1 MNEQE
6 KEINL
11 KRLIYRALRNWR
23 VAAVAGIVG
32 ALAVGGTKCAMEMTK
47 IFDPGVIE
55 ERQTEYLGELAL
67 YQQKGEL
74 IRKDIDKAETSIAQQ
89 EEYNEKSILMKID
102 PYNEWRGSID
112 FYVETDYKII
122 PELSYQ
128 NQNIAS
134 QIVYVYNTYIT
145 NGELYQ
151 YIINRLENKT
161 EIRYLREVLGASID
175 AQNFLI
181 HFNVRNV
188 SEEAARELLTLVEE
202 GMRAKQAEIL
212 QSIGE
217 YELLTT
223 NSSAYSQINYELEQ
237 EQKDNLQEVEDL
249 KISLTTKQF
258 EQLEWKRGEK
268 NIKEPII
275 SKLDAVKEGI
285 KMAILTGVVIGF
297 LIVLFYG
304 VRYLF
309 SKLVQDREEFDS
321 WGCFVAELPR
331 SYKKSMFRW
340 VDRIISRWFLG
351 NVKADEYEIRLASA
365 TKQIGE
371 TAKLSYTSA
380 EPVLVLAGD
389 LPKEELEALAATM
402 QKFKAVSGV
411 RFVAAGNPL
420 LEVGAIDT
428 ILQADGIVLAAKQ
441 EYTRKESVYQIREQ
455 LHELKK
461 PLAAVVLTGA
471 DALM

>member
-11 KRLIYRALRNWR
+11 KRLIYKALRNWR

-331 SYKKSMFRW
+331 SYKKRMFRW

-351 NVKADEYEIRLASA
+351 NVKADEYEVRLASA

-389 LPKEELEALAATM
+389 LPKEELEALAAAM

-420 LEVGAIDT
+420 LEVSAIDT

>member
-188 SEEAARELLTLVEE
+188 SEEENGRASCRERV
-202 GMRAKQAEIL
+202 
-212 QSIGE
+212 
-217 YELLTT
+217 
-223 NSSAYSQINYELEQ
+223 
-237 EQKDNLQEVEDL
+237 
-249 KISLTTKQF
+249 
-258 EQLEWKRGEK
+258 
-268 NIKEPII
+268 
-275 SKLDAVKEGI
+275 
-285 KMAILTGVVIGF
+285 
-297 LIVLFYG
+297 
-304 VRYLF
+304 
-309 SKLVQDREEFDS
+309 
-321 WGCFVAELPR
+321 
-331 SYKKSMFRW
+331 
-340 VDRIISRWFLG
+340 
-351 NVKADEYEIRLASA
+351 
-365 TKQIGE
+365 
-371 TAKLSYTSA
+371 
-380 EPVLVLAGD
+380 
-389 LPKEELEALAATM
+389 
-402 QKFKAVSGV
+402 
-411 RFVAAGNPL
+411 
-420 LEVGAIDT
+420 
-428 ILQADGIVLAAKQ
+428 
-441 EYTRKESVYQIREQ
+441 
-455 LHELKK
+455 
-461 PLAAVVLTGA
+461 
-471 DALM
+471 